1 MDLTS
6 CNGCGIVLDK
16 NKLKF
21 DNGWM
26 ESAQCYSRDAVWIG
40 NEFVGFA
47 KCPVCKTNIIKDE

>member
-26 ESAQCYSRDAVWIG
+26 QLFKHNR
-40 NEFVGFA
+40 F
-47 KCPVCKTNIIKDE
+47 T